1 MSKKEIKTAAVIGA
15 GTMGVGIVQV
25 LVQSGVPV
33 KWYDVQAATVGNG
46 KAAIALRLQ
55 QLAAKGKISQQEVS
69 DAIASIQATEKVEQL
84 QADVIIEA
92 AIEQLPIKK
101 QLFQQ
106 LEEHNTQETIFA
118 SNTSSLSITAI
129 AAGLRHPERLAG
141 LHFFNPAPLMKLVEV
156 VRGAATGEE
165 TIHALVAF
173 CQQLGKQSVLCRDAP
188 GFIVNRVARP
198 YYVESLRMLEEKV
211 TTVEGIDRLLESA
224 GFRMGPF
231 RLTDTIGQDINF
243 AVTQSLYD
251 AFHQEPRFRPSRIQE
266 EKVKSGQLGRK
277 TGKGFYDYG
286 EETPSAS

>member
-1 MSKKEIKTAAVIGA
+1 MSSKEIKTAAVIGA

-25 LVQSGVPV
+25 FAQSGLSVL
-33 KWYDVQAATVGNG
+33 WYDVNTKATEKGLQDI
-46 KAAIALRLQ
+46 KIRLEQ
-55 QLAAKGKISQQEVS
+55 MTAKGKISQQQLQ
-69 DAIASIQATEKVEQL
+69 DTMANIKAVESLGQL
-84 QADVIIEA
+84 QADLILEA
-92 AIEQLPIKK
+92 AIENLAVKQ

-106 LEEHNTQETIFA
+106 LEEHNAADTLLA

-129 AAGLRHPERLAG
+129 ASGLRYPARLAG

-156 VRGAATGEE
+156 VRGAATSEE
-165 TIHALVAF
+165 TVQALIVF
-173 CQQLGKQSVLCRDAP
+173 CQQLGKQSVICRDAP

-198 YYVESLRMLEEKV
+198 FYTESMRMLEEKV
-211 TTVEGIDRLLESA
+211 ATVEGIDRLMESA

-243 AVTQSLYD
+243 AVTQSLYE

-277 TGKGFYDYG
+277 TGKGFYEYG
-286 EETPSAS
+286 GEPS

>member
-1 MSKKEIKTAAVIGA
+1 MSSKEIKTAAVIGA

-25 LVQSGVPV
+25 FAQSGLSVL
-33 KWYDVQAATVGNG
+33 WYDVNTKATEKGLQD
-46 KAAIALRLQ
+46 ITIRLEQ
-55 QLAAKGKISQQEVS
+55 MTAKGKISQQQLQ
-69 DAIASIQATEKVEQL
+69 DTMANIKAVESLGQL
-84 QADVIIEA
+84 QADLILEA
-92 AIEQLPIKK
+92 AIENLAVKQ

-106 LEEHNTQETIFA
+106 LEEYNAADTLLA

-129 AAGLRHPERLAG
+129 ASGLRYPARLAG

-156 VRGAATGEE
+156 VRGAATSEE
-165 TIHALVAF
+165 TVQALIVF
-173 CQQLGKQSVLCRDAP
+173 CQQLGKQSVICRDAP

-198 YYVESLRMLEEKV
+198 FYTESMRMLEEKV
-211 TTVEGIDRLLESA
+211 ATVEGIDRLMESA

-243 AVTQSLYD
+243 AVTQSLYE

-277 TGKGFYDYG
+277 TGKGFYEYG
-286 EETPSAS
+286 GEPS